1 MYYLFSYDV
10 LIMLTRFILFQLPR
24 DLLSFGAVGC
34 AMFTRKLQ
42 SSKKIPLGLTPLED
56 VSQLSPLVLRIL
68 GQNPGAFTLQGTNTY
83 LVGKGAKKILIDAG
97 EPNVSQYLNNLI
109 DSLSKSSSTLE
120 AIVVTHWHADHTGG
134 IGQILRY
141 LKKDIPI
148 YKLRRTDGQPESNEF
163 NFTFVEDGH
172 ELQVEGTTLRF
183 LSTPG
188 HTSDHTALCGD
199 CVLGEG
205 SAIFENLDDYMK
217 SLRKLLDLAPKR
229 IYPGHGPVVEDPK
242 QKILEYIENRNRR
255 EQEILNVISNDG
267 PATTMQITN
276 SIYTNILPSR
286 RLGALLNV
294 RHHLVKLLAEGKIED
309 VGPSIGGLGFG
320 LYVIADEKRKDKNK
334 L

>member
-1 MYYLFSYDV
+1 
-10 LIMLTRFILFQLPR
+10 ML
-24 DLLSFGAVGC
+24 
-34 AMFTRKLQ
+34 
-42 SSKKIPLGLTPLED
+42 E
-56 VSQLSPLVLRIL
+56 SQI
-68 GQNPGAFTLQGTNTY
+68 
-83 LVGKGAKKILIDAG
+83 
-97 EPNVSQYLNNLI
+97 
-109 DSLSKSSSTLE
+109 TLE

-141 LKKDIPI
+141 LKKEIPI

-172 ELQVEGTTLRF
+172 ELQIEGTILRF

-188 HTSDHTALCGD
+188 HTSDHTALWLEEEGTLFSGD
-199 CVLGEG
+199 CILGEG

-229 IYPGHGPVVEDPK
+229 IYPGIIQIVDKLSMFLTQFLGHGPVVEDPK

-276 SIYTNILPSR
+276 SIYT
-286 RLGALLNV
+286 V
-294 RHHLVKLLAEGKIED
+294 
-309 VGPSIGGLGFG
+309 
-320 LYVIADEKRKDKNK
+320 
-334 L
+334 